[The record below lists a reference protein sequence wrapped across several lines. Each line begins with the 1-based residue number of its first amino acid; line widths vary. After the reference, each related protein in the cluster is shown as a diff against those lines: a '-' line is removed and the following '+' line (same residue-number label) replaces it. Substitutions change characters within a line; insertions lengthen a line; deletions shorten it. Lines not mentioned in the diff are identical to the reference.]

1 MRSVRQGISN
11 SWFPEL
17 REIKPI
23 LAPALGLPSPL
34 SITTLMRLFDG
45 VETRRFTA
53 PIDTDAMHGEA
64 ELIVDSSGKY
74 TFRGT
79 VRATGLPSFAYK
91 VRATLRTQGG
101 ALFAIEAT
109 GEVFGLD
116 TPKHSESHWDEGSV
130 SDQIRRFWIEI
141 RLSATFETETEKN
154 LIGTIG
160 TVVSVAETVVELY
173 VAAQFR
179 GVIGVVVILGIKL
192 GSAGG
197 TAFISPNILAGITV
211 SAGVLVLFGPSAII
225 PALVGGTVTAA
236 IADIRHRRINRDE
249 IALAKQVYKEQLP
262 YDLIVITDLYNPSTT
277 DTGQALDREF
287 TFPALDGGIWV
298 NMGKNFDQTLGVD
311 ANGRKAYSQPGQLL
325 IHELAH
331 AWQIANTN
339 KATLACKALTDGNYT
354 FGVERVDRHVPFRE
368 FGPEEQAS
376 IVDSWFGQ
384 FVGRLESAEA
394 LRDAKFLYIH
404 HNIRAGTDRE

>member
-1 MRSVRQGISN
+1 M
-11 SWFPEL
+11 
-17 REIKPI
+17 
-23 LAPALGLPSPL
+23 
-34 SITTLMRLFDG
+34 
-45 VETRRFTA
+45 
-53 PIDTDAMHGEA
+53 
-64 ELIVDSSGKY
+64 
-74 TFRGT
+74 
-79 VRATGLPSFAYK
+79 
-91 VRATLRTQGG
+91 
-101 ALFAIEAT
+101 FAIEAS

-211 SAGVLVLFGPSAII
+211 TAGVLVLFGPSAII

-249 IALAKQVYKEQLP
+249 IALARQVYKEQLP
-262 YDLIVITDLYNPSTT
+262 YDRIVITDLYNPSTT
-277 DTGQALDREF
+277 DAGQALDREF

-311 ANGRKAYSQPGQLL
+311 ANGRKAYSQPGQLF

-339 KATLACKALTDGNYT
+339 KATLACKALTDDNYT
-354 FGVERVDRHVPFRE
+354 FGVERVDGHVPFRE

-394 LRDAKFLYIH
+394 LRDAKFFYIH
-404 HNIRAGTDRE
+404 HNIRAGTDRA